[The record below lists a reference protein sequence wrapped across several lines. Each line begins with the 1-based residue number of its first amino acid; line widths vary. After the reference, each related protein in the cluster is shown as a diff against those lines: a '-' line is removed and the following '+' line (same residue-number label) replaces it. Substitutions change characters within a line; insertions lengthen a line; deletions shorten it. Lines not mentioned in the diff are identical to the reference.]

1 MNIIEKCLE
10 SGLFFQ
16 QKDRHIVDKIVSLL
30 FTKKIKK
37 KECLL
42 REGEI
47 CKEIFYVQKGLL
59 RVYIINEGKE
69 VNTWFVKEGDFITS
83 ISSYHRQK
91 PSDHFIDALEDCEI
105 ISIKK
110 STLDFIMKNNH
121 KATLFATNELF
132 NKLCEYQEQAS
143 ALRFMSAEN
152 RYNYLFQKQSK
163 IFYRLSQ
170 KHLASFLGIDTT
182 YLSKIIRKHKLKSE
196 ITSPSF

>member
-1 MNIIEKCLE
+1 MNIIEKSLE

-16 QKDRHIVDKIVSLL
+16 PKDRTIIEKLVGLM

-37 KECLL
+37 KEYLI

-59 RVYIINEGKE
+59 RVYIINDGKE

-83 ISSYHRQK
+83 ISSFHKQR
-91 PSDHFIDALEDCEI
+91 PSEHYIDALEDCEI

-110 STLDFIMKNNH
+110 TTLDFIMKNNH
-121 KATLFATNELF
+121 KAALFANNELF
-132 NKLCEYQEQAS
+132 NKLCDYQEQAS

-152 RYNYLFQKQSK
+152 RYSYLFEKQSAL
-163 IFYRLSQ
+163 FSRLSQ
-170 KHLASFLGIDTT
+170 KHLASFLGVDTT
-182 YLSKIIRKHKLKSE
+182 YLSKIIRKDKKE
-196 ITSPSF
+196 EE

>member
-10 SGLFFQ
+10 SGVFFQ
-16 QKDRHIVDKIVSLL
+16 QKDRPVIDKIVSLL

-37 KECLL
+37 KDYLL

-59 RVYIINEGKE
+59 RVYIINDGKE

-83 ISSYHRQK
+83 VNSYHKQK
-91 PSDHFIDALEDCEI
+91 PSEHYIDALEDCEI

-121 KATLFATNELF
+121 KAALFATNELF

-143 ALRFMSAEN
+143 ALRFMNAES
-152 RYNYLFQKQSK
+152 RYNFLFKKHSA
-163 IFYRLSQ
+163 IFNRLSQ
-170 KHLASFLGIDTT
+170 KQLASFLGIETT
-182 YLSKIIRKHKLKSE
+182 YLSKIIKK
-196 ITSPSF
+196 P